1 MAWSFALEAELALIR
16 LPTCWASSST
26 ARAACILWVTEHVHA
41 SVLHLRVQQHQTH
54 SSSVLQAERKL
65 AAELAA
71 KPVLLNTKAHSQAAT
86 QQLQAA

>member
-1 MAWSFALEAELALIR
+1 MSQAGRDVA
-16 LPTCWASSST
+16 
-26 ARAACILWVTEHVHA
+26 VV
-41 SVLHLRVQQHQTH
+41 
-54 SSSVLQAERKL
+54 QAERKL